1 MLVQNLRRHPLQPA
15 QVPPQQLS
23 PGTRA
28 AVGMLTANVGLI
40 SCRNLRGEQIQ
51 CVQLASQGKNTT
63 AANSSSHNGRSLGRN
78 AAPAHDTHSPSS
90 SSQVNRH
97 TPSFVAIRIHPICH
111 TSRGDQYASV
121 ALLGSFGGQV
131 PTNIRVV
138 RWGTTI
144 AHVVRS

>member
-1 MLVQNLRRHPLQPA
+1 MCNWRVKVKTNQMRIAAATMATHL
-15 QVPPQQLS
+15 
-23 PGTRA
+23 A
-28 AVGMLTANVGLI
+28 AV
-40 SCRNLRGEQIQ
+40 
-51 CVQLASQGKNTT
+51 
-63 AANSSSHNGRSLGRN
+63 
-78 AAPAHDTHSPSS
+78 APAHDTHSPSS
-90 SSQVNRH
+90 SSQVNGY
-97 TPSFVAIRIHPICH
+97 TPSVDAMRIYPIYH